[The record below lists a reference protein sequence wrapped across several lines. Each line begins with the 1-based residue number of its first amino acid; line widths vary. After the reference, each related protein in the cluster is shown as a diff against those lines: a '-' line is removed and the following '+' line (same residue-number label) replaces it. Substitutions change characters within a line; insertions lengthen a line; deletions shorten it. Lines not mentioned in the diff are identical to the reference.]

1 MKKRPTLISKEIKLL
16 LYIFVL
22 LLCLVKVGERNTV
35 TTYDVTGVSS
45 VLSSRLEK
53 EYVPPVVE
61 EEVVQAPEP
70 KFYRLTS
77 FYKDECT
84 GSGLCKK
91 DLTLNERGWYTYN
104 EKIVVATATPYLINV
119 FGAREGRDYFRYYDE
134 LRITIDGDPYDA
146 IVLDTCGACY
156 WDQRIDLFVKDEA
169 SVTDRGYKG
178 KNMISVEITKKQ

>member
-16 LYIFVL
+16 LYIIVL
-22 LLCLVKVGERNTV
+22 LLCVVRVGEKNTI
-35 TTYDVTGVSS
+35 TTYNVSGVSS
-45 VLSSRLEK
+45 VLSRRLEM

-61 EEVVQAPEP
+61 EEVQVPEP

-91 DLTLNERGWYTYN
+91 DLQLNERGWYTYN
-104 EKIVVATATPYLINV
+104 GKIVIATATPYLINV
-119 FGAREGRDYFRYYDE
+119 FGAREGRDYFKYYDE
-134 LRITIDGDPYDA
+134 LRLTIDGEPYDA

-156 WDQRIDLFVKDEA
+156 WDQRIDLYVKDEA

-178 KNMISVEITKKQ
+178 KNMISVEIIKKQ